1 MRTLPADW
9 RKVALPL
16 ALAVCA
22 PTAALPLSMGYG
34 SSIDDSP
41 VSDQDQIHKLVQIL
55 SGAYENSLMH
65 ASSKAGLEAQDA
77 LLETASIEFSSR
89 ALAEIKGGSCG
100 SSERSSEQGTGANAC
115 ALADPSLALGDW
127 AAMLSHSAHRL
138 ENLTR
143 SPSAA
148 YDSDDSGPVITERI
162 KTMEHLYRM
171 VFAVSKTYLD
181 QSQTRVYL
189 DAAQEQLGLARQHME
204 AEHNLCA
211 CDSSVFAG
219 RLRELSEL
227 SDQISTIK

>member
-1 MRTLPADW
+1 MRTLPADIW
-9 RKVALPL
+9 RKVALPI
-16 ALAVCA
+16 ALVVCT
-22 PTAALPLSMGYG
+22 PRAALPVSMGYG
-34 SSIDDSP
+34 SSIDDSL
-41 VSDQDQIHKLVQIL
+41 VSDHDQIQQLVHIL

-65 ASSKAGLEAQDA
+65 ASSKAGLEAEDA
-77 LLETASIEFSSR
+77 LLETASIQFSSR

-100 SSERSSEQGTGANAC
+100 SSEQGTRANAC

-127 AAMLSHSAHRL
+127 AAMLSHAAHRL

-148 YDSDDSGPVITERI
+148 YDSDNSHAVITERI

-171 VFAVSKTYLD
+171 VFAVSKIYLD
-181 QSQTRVYL
+181 QSQTHIYL

-204 AEHNLCA
+204 AERNLCA
-211 CDSSVFAG
+211 CDSSVFAE